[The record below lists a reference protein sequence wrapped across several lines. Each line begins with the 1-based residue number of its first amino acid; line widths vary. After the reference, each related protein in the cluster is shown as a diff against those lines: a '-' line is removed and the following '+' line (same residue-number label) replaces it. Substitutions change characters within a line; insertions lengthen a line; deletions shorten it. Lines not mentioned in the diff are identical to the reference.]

1 MPKRGLIAG
10 LLTAGGLALLFSFK
24 TPATA
29 NINLRGAVVGSPP
42 ANTSFSNGTTGSGS
56 TANTGSGSNGS
67 AGTGSNGTGSNGTGS
82 NGTGSNGSSATSTP
96 APVSGGGSP
105 RSGTFTGQ
113 SIFNG
118 YGNVEVQ
125 ITVANGKVTDVQALQ
140 LPTDRA
146 YSAQISQYVAP
157 ILRSEALQ
165 AQSAQISL
173 ISGATFTSEAYAQ
186 SLQSA
191 LQQAGI

>member
-29 NINLRGAVVGSPP
+29 NINLPGALVSSPP
-42 ANTSFSNGTTGSGS
+42 ANTSFSNGSSGSGS
-56 TANTGSGSNGS
+56 TGSNGS
-67 AGTGSNGTGSNGTGS
+67 GSSGS
-82 NGTGSNGSSATSTP
+82 GSNGSSATSTP
-96 APVSGGGSP
+96 APASGGSAK
-105 RSGTFTGQ
+105 SGTFTGQ

-118 YGNVEVQ
+118 YGNVQVQ

-191 LQQAGI
+191 LQQAGV

>member
-42 ANTSFSNGTTGSGS
+42 ANTSFSNGSTGSGS

-67 AGTGSNGTGSNGTGS
+67 AGTGSNGAGS

>member
-29 NINLRGAVVGSPP
+29 NINLRGALVASPP
-42 ANTSFSNGTTGSGS
+42 ANTSFSNGSTGSTGTGS
-56 TANTGSGSNGS
+56 AADAGSGSNGS
-67 AGTGSNGTGSNGTGS
+67 GSSGSGS
-82 NGTGSNGSSATSTP
+82 SGASATSTP
-96 APVSGGGSP
+96 APASGGGSS

-118 YGNVEVQ
+118 YGNVQVQ
-125 ITVANGKVTDVQALQ
+125 ITVASGKVTDVQALQ